1 METYEE
7 KLFEHLKQ
15 FVSEQRLARIDEVA
29 KERTKYVTVA
39 VEDIYQPHNA
49 SAIMRSA
56 ECFGIQELH
65 IVENKNK
72 YSPNMEITK
81 GASKWIDLVHY
92 NKSENNTMDC
102 VRALKKSGYR
112 VVATTPHEK
121 SRTIDK
127 LDIAAGPVALFFGT
141 ELEGITDELRDN
153 ADELVKIPMYGF
165 TESFNISVSAAIC
178 LYDLT
183 TRMRESGVEWRLPEA
198 DLTRLKLEW
207 LRNTIQRC
215 DLIEK
220 LFRET
225 LDLRP

>member
-1 METYEE
+1 METYEQ

-183 TRMRESGVEWRLPEA
+183 TRMRESGVKWRLPEA

-220 LFRET
+220 LFREK
-225 LDLRP
+225 LDFRR

>member
-1 METYEE
+1 
-7 KLFEHLKQ
+7 
-15 FVSEQRLARIDEVA
+15 
-29 KERTKYVTVA
+29 
-39 VEDIYQPHNA
+39 
-49 SAIMRSA
+49 
-56 ECFGIQELH
+56 
-65 IVENKNK
+65 
-72 YSPNMEITK
+72 MEITK

-92 NKSENNTMDC
+92 NKSENNTMEC

-198 DLTRLKLEW
+198 DLTRLKLDW

-220 LFRET
+220 KFKET
-225 LDLRP
+225 LDIRL